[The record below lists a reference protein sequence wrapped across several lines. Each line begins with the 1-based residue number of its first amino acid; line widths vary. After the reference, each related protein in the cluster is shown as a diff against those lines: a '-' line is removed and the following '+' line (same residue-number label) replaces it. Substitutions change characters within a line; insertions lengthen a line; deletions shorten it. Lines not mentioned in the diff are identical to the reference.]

1 MLDPALKN
9 LLIETISNN
18 IKTKEMDEI
27 GRMLNRKFDLYDMAS
42 KTSNVT
48 IGARSAATV
57 LVDYMES
64 DSKLH
69 ELIKLLAELDNNQIL
84 GRTLQMEGY
93 DSFLQQMTSSGFFYD
108 YSKRKV
114 LPLKSEVQELQNWGA
129 LKDGKSYQ
137 ISIISVDIVS
147 NSVLVKKY
155 GAKVMKKVYTNL
167 WNFLKKVLYH
177 SDGRIWTWA
186 GDGGLLAFAF
196 KNHTE
201 RSVRFAIEVQRTIA
215 LFNMETKNPISDPIE
230 LRLGIHT
237 GKLVFHNDTGQ
248 IISEVINLAAHLEK
262 QKTIPGGISITE
274 NVYNALNP
282 KMTALFRGI
291 GNFEGIPCFQ
301 TDRLDIPVCL
311 D

>member
-27 GRMLNRKFDLYDMAS
+27 GKMIDRKFDLYDMAA

-48 IGARSAATV
+48 IGARAAATV
-57 LVDYMES
+57 LVDYMETLGKVS
-64 DSKLH
+64 DF
-69 ELIKLLAELDNNQIL
+69 IKLLAELDNNQVL

-93 DSFLQQMTSSGFFYD
+93 DYFLQQLTHSGYFYD
-108 YSKRKV
+108 YLKRKV
-114 LPLKSEVQELQNWGA
+114 LPIKSEVSELQNWGA
-129 LKDGKSYQ
+129 LKDGKTYPV
-137 ISIISVDIVS
+137 SIISVDIVS
-147 NSVLVKKY
+147 NSELVKKH

-167 WNFLKKVLYH
+167 WNFLKKVLTH
-177 SDGRIWTWA
+177 TDGRIWTWA
-186 GDGGLLAFAF
+186 GDGGILAFAF
-196 KNHTE
+196 KNHIE
-201 RSVRFAIEVQRTIA
+201 RSVMFAIEVQRTIT
-215 LFNMETKNPISDPIE
+215 LFNLDSNNPISDPIE

-262 QKTIPGGISITE
+262 QKTLAGGISITGDVF
-274 NVYNALNP
+274 NILNP
-282 KMTALFRGI
+282 KMKGLFRGI
-291 GNFEGIPCFQ
+291 GNFEGVPCFQ
-301 TDRLDIPVCL
+301 TDKLDIAVCQ